1 MTTGF
6 PRTDELIHNN
16 NTDYI
21 QQMKWKLNIPD
32 NKKVVLYA
40 PTYRTTDEPF
50 DLELDLNQMQ
60 RILGDDYVLLV
71 RLHYFVSHS
80 QNFVN
85 QSGFVYD
92 VSDYNNIND
101 LYLISD
107 VLITDYSSVM
117 FDFGYLRKPM
127 IFFAYDKDWYL
138 DPANRGI
145 YMDYDATVPGPV
157 AKTTTEVI
165 SALKNLDNLPSLYH
179 DKLIDFYNRFCQY
192 GRSGDATE
200 KLSEAMLNLNP
211 EAQDSTETHLIGNK
225 FVRLFKLNNI
235 QSQLLNALGQ
245 KVAKKTLQSLKASLV
260 ANIQIILRQF
270 MNI

>member
-1 MTTGF
+1 HASNRVQTNFAHRIGRWDLMSVPSDFMKAHGAHAFDYPEQKILTTGF

-21 QQMKWKLNIPD
+21 QQMKRKLNIPD

-117 FDFGYLRKPM
+117 FDFGYL
-127 IFFAYDKDWYL
+127 
-138 DPANRGI
+138 
-145 YMDYDATVPGPV
+145 
-157 AKTTTEVI
+157 
-165 SALKNLDNLPSLYH
+165 
-179 DKLIDFYNRFCQY
+179 
-192 GRSGDATE
+192 
-200 KLSEAMLNLNP
+200 
-211 EAQDSTETHLIGNK
+211 
-225 FVRLFKLNNI
+225 
-235 QSQLLNALGQ
+235 
-245 KVAKKTLQSLKASLV
+245 
-260 ANIQIILRQF
+260 
-270 MNI
+270 